1 MTRQSR
7 RNFLT
12 SASLLTLG
20 TVANAMPMPSEEKS
34 FVIHHVFFYL
44 KNPKSTADRDKLI
57 AGIKTLSEIE
67 SVRHLHVGIPADT
80 PKRDVVESGYSVT
93 ELIFFDDL
101 EGQSTYQSHPIHKKF
116 VEDNGN
122 LWKRVVVYDSAT
134 V

>member
-20 TVANAMPMPSEEKS
+20 AAAKAVPMQTEKS
-34 FVIHHVFFYL
+34 LIVHHVFFWL
-44 KNPKSTADRDKLI
+44 KNPKSTEDRDKLI
-57 AGIKTLSEIE
+57 EGVKTLEKIE
-67 SVRHLHVGIPADT
+67 TIRTLHVGIPAKT
-80 PKRDVVESGYSVT
+80 EARKVVDASYGVT

-101 EGQSTYQSHPIHKKF
+101 AGQATYQDHPIHKQF
-116 VEDNGN
+116 IETYGH
-122 LWKRVVVYDSAT
+122 LWDKVVVYDSAT